1 MTLQCT
7 KTNLKKGSKGEQVKE
22 VQTILKTHGYY
33 QGRVDGEYGDLTVSS
48 VKQFQKTIKGLAVDG
63 IVGPVTCKHLQNNN
77 NSTTNTSTATTL
89 KKGSKGDNV
98 KQLQNKLKQLG
109 YYTADT
115 DGDYGT
121 KTVNAVKTYQTYYNL
136 VSDGVCGPLTQK
148 VLNNTPILKE
158 TPQSKRLSKALGMTI
173 KDHGTLYQ
181 AILNKGLYILYYN
194 DIYTYEQELRRVE
207 NKQRL
212 NCTDW
217 AQLSMKTLI
226 GMGYPK
232 DRIRIVRGTV
242 NCNSGNGFG
251 HVWLQL
257 YLNGEWVNYDPS
269 AAAAHNYKVGTLI
282 CTRSYK
288 ITNIN
293 PGWAISDDG
302 KT

>member
-1 MTLQCT
+1 MNCENI
-7 KTNLKKGSKGEQVKE
+7 NLKRGDKGDTVQE
-22 VQTILKTHGYY
+22 VQKILKTRGYY
-33 QGRVDGEYGDLTVSS
+33 TGKIDGEYGDLTVSS
-48 VKQFQKTIKGLAVDG
+48 VKQFQKTIKGLATDG
-63 IVGPVTCKHLQNNN
+63 IVGPVTCKHLQKQDKDKEEA
-77 NSTTNTSTATTL
+77 TSTPL

-136 VSDGVCGPLTQK
+136 VADGVCGPLTMK
-148 VLNNTPILKE
+148 VLTNTKVLTE
-158 TPQSKRLSKALGMTI
+158 TSQSKRLSKALGMTI
-173 KDHGTLYQ
+173 RDHGTLYQ
-181 AILNKGLYILYYN
+181 AILNKGLYVLYYN
-194 DIYTYEQELRRVE
+194 DIYTYEQELKRVE

-226 GMGYPK
+226 GMGYPQ
-232 DRIRIVRGTV
+232 DQIRIVRGTV
-242 NCNSGNGFG
+242 NCQSGKGFG

-257 YLNGEWVNYDPS
+257 YLNGEWKNYDPS
-269 AAAAHNYKVGTLI
+269 AAAAHNYKVGSLI
-282 CTRSYK
+282 CTRGYN

-293 PGWAISDDG
+293 PGWAVVDDG

>member
-1 MTLQCT
+1 MTLNCT
-7 KTNLKKGSKGEQVKE
+7 KINLKKNSTGEQVKE
-22 VQTILKTHGYY
+22 LQTILKEKGYY
-33 QGRVDGEYGDLTVSS
+33 TGKIDGEFGSMTEDS
-48 VKQFQKTIKGLAVDG
+48 VKKFQKSVKGLAVDG
-63 IVGPVTCKHLQNNN
+63 VVGPVTCKHLQNNN

-89 KKGSKGDNV
+89 KKGSKGEQV
-98 KQLQNKLKQLG
+98 KTLQNKLKQLG
-109 YYTADT
+109 YYTTDT
-115 DGDYGT
+115 DGEYGT

-136 VSDGVCGPLTQK
+136 VSDGVCGPLTMK
-148 VLNNTPILKE
+148 VLTNTKVLTE
-158 TPQSKRLSKALGMTI
+158 TPQSRRLSKALGMTI

-181 AILNKGLYILYYN
+181 AILNKGLYVLYYN
-194 DIYTYEQELRRVE
+194 DIYTYEQELKRVE

-217 AQLSMKTLI
+217 AQLSMNTLI
-226 GMGYPK
+226 GMGYPQ

-242 NCNSGNGFG
+242 NCNGGNGFG

-282 CTRSYK
+282 CTRGYK

>member
-1 MTLQCT
+1 MTLNCT
-7 KTNLKKGSKGEQVKE
+7 NINLKRGSKGDTVKE
-22 VQTILKTHGYY
+22 VQTILQKLGYY
-33 QGRVDGEYGDLTVSS
+33 HGILDGEYGDLTEDS

-63 IVGPVTCKHLQNNN
+63 VVGPVTCKHLQNTN

-98 KQLQNKLKQLG
+98 KQLQNKLQKLG
-109 YYTADT
+109 YYTADI

-136 VSDGVCGPLTQK
+136 VADGVCGPLTKK
-148 VLNNTPILKE
+148 VLNNTKVLTETKE
-158 TPQSKRLSKALGMTI
+158 SKRLSKALGLTI
-173 KDHGTLYQ
+173 RDHGTLYQ
-181 AILNKGLYILYYN
+181 AILNKGLYVLYYN
-194 DIYTYEQELRRVE
+194 DIYTYEQELKRVE

-217 AQLSMKTLI
+217 AQLSMNTLI
-226 GMGYPK
+226 GMGYPQ

-242 NCNSGNGFG
+242 NCQSGNGFG

-257 YLNGEWVNYDPS
+257 YLNGEWKNYDPS

-282 CTRSYK
+282 CTRGYK

-293 PGWAISDDG
+293 PGWAVVDDG
-302 KT
+302 RT

>member
-1 MTLQCT
+1 MTLQCE
-7 KTNLKKGSKGEQVKE
+7 KTNLKKGSKGDNVREA
-22 VQTILKTHGYY
+22 QTLLQKLGYY
-33 QGRVDGEYGDLTVSS
+33 HGIIDGDYGDLTVSS

-63 IVGPVTCKHLQNNN
+63 IVGPVTCKHLQKQDKEE
-77 NSTTNTSTATTL
+77 TTNTTL
-89 KKGSKGDNV
+89 KKGSKGEPV
-98 KQLQNKLKQLG
+98 KQLQNKLQKLG
-109 YYTADT
+109 YYNADT

-121 KTVNAVKTYQTYYNL
+121 RTVNAVKTYQTYYNL

-158 TPQSKRLSKALGMTI
+158 TSQSKRLSKALGMTI

-181 AILNKGLYILYYN
+181 AILNKGLYVLYYN

-217 AQLSMKTLI
+217 AQLSMNTLI
-226 GMGYPK
+226 GMGYPQ

-242 NCNSGNGFG
+242 NCQSGNGFG

-257 YLNGEWVNYDPS
+257 YLNGEWKNYDPS

-282 CTRSYK
+282 CTRGYK

-293 PGWAISDDG
+293 PGWAVVDDG
-302 KT
+302 RT

>member
-1 MTLQCT
+1 MTLQCE
-7 KTNLKKGSKGEQVKE
+7 KINLKRGSKGKQVQE
-22 VQTILKTHGYY
+22 LQTILKEKGYY
-33 QGRVDGEYGDLTVSS
+33 TGKIDGDYGDLTVSS
-48 VKQFQKTIKGLAVDG
+48 VKQFQKTIKGLLVDG
-63 IVGPVTCKHLQNNN
+63 IVGPVTCKHLQNTN

-109 YYTADT
+109 YYNADT

-136 VSDGVCGPLTQK
+136 VSDGVCGPLTMK
-148 VLNNTPILKE
+148 VLNNTKVLTE
-158 TPQSKRLSKALGMTI
+158 TSQSKRLSKALGMTI

-181 AILNKGLYILYYN
+181 AILNKGLYVLYYN
-194 DIYTYEQELRRVE
+194 DIYTYEQELKRVE

-217 AQLSMKTLI
+217 AQLSMNTLI

-269 AAAAHNYKVGTLI
+269 AAAAHNYKVGSLI
-282 CTRSYK
+282 CTRGYK

-302 KT
+302 RT